1 VSALRPEVRLREAA
15 APEAAL
21 TEADR
26 ALVRLLD
33 RLAADR
39 YGFVAPTPSTASI
52 VAGRRERAR
61 PDELRDVLGWS
72 LPFAPGDLP
81 DDVEALLRAG
91 DVLRSDG
98 ELLRPTVRV
107 SAVDGRLHLHSSRES
122 EADAVFLG
130 PDSYRFVRLLR
141 ETLDR
146 RPGFARALDIGAGAG
161 VGALALAARAPLAE
175 VAATDVNP
183 HALRLMRINA
193 VHAGVPLRIVEG
205 SGLAGLTGPFDLV
218 VSNPPYIADGDKR
231 TYRDGGEALGA
242 AVALTWVR
250 EALDVLAP
258 RGRIVLY
265 TGAPVVEGRDLV
277 RIGLAELAAARGL
290 DLAYEEIDPDVFGD
304 ALGRPEYRTVE
315 RIAAVGA
322 VITSP

>member
-1 VSALRPEVRLREAA
+1 MSVRPPEVRLREAVP
-15 APEAAL
+15 PEAAL

-39 YGFVAPTPSTASI
+39 YAFVAPTPSTAST
-52 VAGRRERAR
+52 VAGRRDRAR
-61 PDELRDVLGWS
+61 PDNLRDVLGWS
-72 LPFAPGDLP
+72 LPFAPRDLP

-91 DVLRSDG
+91 DVLRPDG

-107 SAVDGRLHLHSSRES
+107 SAVDGRLHLHSAPGSN
-122 EADAVFLG
+122 ADAVFLG
-130 PDSYRFVRLLR
+130 PDSWRFVRLLR

-183 HALRLMRINA
+183 RAIRLLRINA
-193 VHAGVPLRIVEG
+193 VHAGQPLRIVEG

-218 VSNPPYIADGDKR
+218 VANPPYIADRDKR
-231 TYRDGGEALGA
+231 TYRDGGEALGT
-242 AVALTWVR
+242 AVALTWAR
-250 EALDVLAP
+250 EAAGVLAP
-258 RGRIVLY
+258 GGRMILY

-277 RIGLAELAAARGL
+277 HAGLTDLAAARGL
-290 DLAYEEIDPDVFGD
+290 ELAYEELDPDVFG
-304 ALGRPEYRTVE
+304 ATLRRPEYATVE

-322 VITSP
+322 VLTRP

>member
-1 VSALRPEVRLREAA
+1 MSALPPEVRLREAA
-15 APEAAL
+15 PPEAAL

-39 YGFVAPTPSTASI
+39 YGFVAPTPSTAAA
-52 VAGRRERAR
+52 VAARRERAR
-61 PDELRDVLGWS
+61 PDDLRDVLGWS

-81 DDVEALLRAG
+81 DDVEELLRAG
-91 DVLRSDG
+91 DVLRPDG
-98 ELLRPTVRV
+98 ELLRPGVRV
-107 SAVDGRLHLHSSRES
+107 STVDGRLHLHSARGS

-130 PDSYRFVRLLR
+130 PDSYRFVRLLH

-146 RPGFARALDIGAGAG
+146 RPGFTRALDIGAGAG

-183 HALRLMRINA
+183 RALRLTRINA
-193 VHAGVPLRIVEG
+193 VHAGQPLRVVEG

-218 VSNPPYIADGDKR
+218 VANPPYIADSDKR
-231 TYRDGGEALGA
+231 TYRDGGEALGT
-242 AVALTWVR
+242 AVALTWTR
-250 EALDVLAP
+250 EAVDVLAP
-258 RGRIVLY
+258 GGRMILY

-277 RIGLAELAAARGL
+277 RTGLTELAAARGL
-290 DLAYEEIDPDVFGD
+290 DLAYEELDPDVFGGT
-304 ALGRPEYRTVE
+304 LRRPEYAAVE

-322 VITSP
+322 VLTRR

>member
-1 VSALRPEVRLREAA
+1 MSASPLEVRLREAVP
-15 APEAAL
+15 PEAAL

-26 ALVRLLD
+26 ALVQLLD
-33 RLAADR
+33 RLAAER
-39 YGFVAPTPSTASI
+39 YRFVAPTPSTAAI
-52 VAGRRERAR
+52 VSGRRERAR
-61 PDELRDVLGWS
+61 PGNLRDVLGWS

-81 DDVEALLRAG
+81 DYVEALLRAG
-91 DVLRSDG
+91 DVVRPDG
-98 ELLRPTVRV
+98 ALLRPTVRV
-107 SAVDGRLHLHSSRES
+107 STVDGRLHLHSARGT

-130 PDSYRFVRLLR
+130 PDSYRFVRLLH

-193 VHAGVPLRIVEG
+193 VHAGQPLRVVEG
-205 SGLAGLTGPFDLV
+205 SGVAGLTGPFDLV
-218 VSNPPYIADGDKR
+218 VANPPYIADSDGR
-231 TYRDGGEALGA
+231 TYRDGGEALGTA
-242 AVALTWVR
+242 AALGWAR
-250 EALDVLAP
+250 EATGVLAP
-258 RGRIVLY
+258 GGRMILY

-277 RIGLAELAAARGL
+277 HAGLTELAAARGL
-290 DLAYEEIDPDVFGD
+290 DLAYEELDPDVFGGT
-304 ALGRPEYRTVE
+304 LRRPEYATVE

-322 VITSP
+322 VLTKG